1 MGLQDTPTQSQR
13 SSPSSGNAIDLTTAF
28 EKQQQRIRQNKEAEE
43 YVSKE
48 QGKTPGTDLNE
59 TEVIDMPDKEI
70 SRHTH
75 AH

>member
-1 MGLQDTPTQSQR
+1 LKDDSPLLHKPLQSRVGGVTVSPNAQKPTQR
-13 SSPSSGNAIDLTTAF
+13 VR
-28 EKQQQRIRQNKEAEE
+28 ENKEAKE